1 MLKFV
6 MVDGS
11 AIKSSDEYNLSQFR
25 DLVSNKYQF
34 DSNDVVTVFKL
45 SNLPMFAN
53 IDDISGKKVFINMSN
68 VLYIEECDK

>member
-11 AIKSSDEYNLSQFR
+11 AIKSDDKYNLGQFK
-25 DLVSNKYQF
+25 DLISNKYQF
-34 DSNDVVTVFKL
+34 NSNDVVAAFTL
-45 SNLPMFAN
+45 SVLPMFAN
-53 IDDISGKKVFINMSN
+53 IDDISGKKVFINMGN